1 MELAEDIEYI
11 NKQLKDEFGVDTITG
26 VSIWRVVW
34 SEDQFEKRLGTFD
47 DITPAGLYLRTVTE
61 VRLVPKYRQW
71 IQEKY
76 VLERLVVIPDWQREE
91 LPTAKVS
98 YEPIFVFWDKN
109 ENYLPPKY
117 IVAKFVIDTIYAA
130 QYGTKNLKKYTDDEN
145 SQEASLDQQRQRVD
159 EIMEYL
165 WGDQAAHYDAVKTK
179 EAVGLTGSY
188 KFVIDKSGEN

>member
-26 VSIWRVVW
+26 APIWRVVW

-47 DITPAGLYLRTVTE
+47 DITPAGIYLRTITE
-61 VRLVPKYRQW
+61 VREVPKYRQW

-76 VLERLVVIPDWQREE
+76 VLERLVVIPEWQREE
-91 LPTAKVS
+91 LPTTKVS
-98 YEPIFVFWDKN
+98 YEPLFVFWNKN
-109 ENYLPPKY
+109 GDYLPPKY
-117 IVAKFVIDTIYAA
+117 IVAKFVIDTIYSA
-130 QYGTKNLKKYTDDEN
+130 QYGTKNLKKYTDDED
-145 SQEASLDQQRQRVD
+145 SQEASLELKRQRVD

-179 EAVGLTGSY
+179 EAVGLTGSF
-188 KFVIDKSGEN
+188 KMVDKLGEN